1 MFLAG
6 SPMDSTALHSEPNMD
21 QYRMFI
27 SIVPDSKKNIEE
39 LKKRWTKKKI
49 I

>member
-6 SPMDSTALHSEPNMD
+6 SPMDSVALHSEPNMD

-27 SIVPDSKKNIEE
+27 SIVPGSKKNIEE
-39 LKKRWTKKKI
+39 LKKMTKKK
-49 I
+49 